1 MVTELRWR
9 TGLIAW
15 LLPLMIGTC
24 VLLGFAAVDASLA
37 QDMANTR
44 RGGILKLTHDMTL
57 AGVNVPLAVLALY
70 LAWEVFRSAWRW
82 ADQVAIR
89 AAPEGLV
96 PHGST
101 LLRAVPWSDISD
113 VSYVRR
119 GLDHRIVFTLNDGA
133 RRTIRGID
141 NRNDAGPKFAAF
153 ARERIGHG

>member
-15 LLPLMIGTC
+15 LLPLMIVAC
-24 VLLGFAAVDASLA
+24 VLFGFAAVDPSLA
-37 QDMANTR
+37 QDMADTR
-44 RGGILKLTHDMTL
+44 RGGILKLTQDMTL

-89 AAPEGLV
+89 ATPQ
-96 PHGST
+96 GST

-113 VSYVRR
+113 VCYAKR